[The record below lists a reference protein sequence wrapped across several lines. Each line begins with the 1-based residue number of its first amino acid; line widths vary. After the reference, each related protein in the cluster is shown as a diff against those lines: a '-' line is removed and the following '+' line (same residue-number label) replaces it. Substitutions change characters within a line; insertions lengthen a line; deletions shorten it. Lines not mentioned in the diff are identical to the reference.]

1 VALPTVRSSTEAMD
15 VDVRGVAIG
24 FTAAAVILVGLV
36 WIVGP
41 EGVAAAFGMLGP
53 VDILLLTLAT
63 AGYLLAWSLALRTVL
78 AALDIEATFVDA
90 TLLFCSATFANNI
103 TPFGQAGGEPFSALL
118 VARATD
124 SEYESALAA
133 VASVDTIN
141 FIPSILLAG
150 IGLAYYIAIV
160 AVGNEVIVVTAVVVG
175 LAVGVPTLGYALWR
189 LRSRVQRLTVSVLHP
204 VTSTVGRVIPSLG
217 VPTKESVTRRVRG
230 FFRAIERV
238 ADSRITLLE
247 ALIFSTVGWLCLS
260 SALWLAL
267 AAVGHSVPVAAALIA
282 APVGA
287 IASVTPL
294 PGGLGGVE
302 LAIVLLVVPI
312 TAVGADVAASAALVY
327 RGATYWLPTVV
338 GGLASAWLEGRARP

>member
-1 VALPTVRSSTEAMD
+1 MD

-24 FTAAAVILVGLV
+24 FTAAAVILAGLV
-36 WIVGP
+36 WIVGAD
-41 EGVAAAFGMLGP
+41 GVVAALGMLRG
-53 VDILLLTLAT
+53 VDIILLTAAT

-78 AALDIEATFVDA
+78 AALEVETTYFEA

-124 SEYESALAA
+124 SDYESALAA

-141 FIPSILLAG
+141 FIPSIILAG
-150 IGLAYYIAIV
+150 VGLAYYIAIL
-160 AVGNEVIVVTAVVVG
+160 AVGNELIVVTAVVVG
-175 LAVGVPTLGYALWR
+175 LAVAVPTLGYGLWR
-189 LRSRVQRLTVSVLHP
+189 VRSRIQTITVKSLYP
-204 VTSTVGRVIPSLG
+204 ITSAVGRVVPSLDI
-217 VPTKESVTRRVRG
+217 PTKDSIKRRVRG

-247 ALIFSTVGWLCLS
+247 ALFFSTVGWLCLS
-260 SALWLAL
+260 LALWLAL
-267 AAVGHSVPVAAALIA
+267 AAVGHTVPVAAALIA

-312 TAVGADVAASAALVY
+312 TAVGADVAASAALIY

-338 GGLASAWLEGRARP
+338 GGLTSAWLEGRARP

>member
-1 VALPTVRSSTEAMD
+1 MD

-24 FTAAAVILVGLV
+24 FAAAGLVLAGMVYVVGLD
-36 WIVGP
+36 
-41 EGVAAAFGMLGP
+41 GVLTAIGMLQP
-53 VDILLLTLAT
+53 TDIALLVVVTL
-63 AGYLLAWSLALRTVL
+63 GYLLAWALALRTVL
-78 AALDIEATFVDA
+78 AALGVEATFVEA
-90 TLLFCSATFANNI
+90 TLLFASATFANNI

-141 FIPSILLAG
+141 FIPSIALSG
-150 IGLAYYIAIV
+150 IGLAYYIAVV
-160 AVGNEVIVVTAVVVG
+160 AVGDELLVVAGVVAG
-175 LAVGVPTLGYALWR
+175 LAVGVPVIGYILWR
-189 LRSRVQRLTVSVLHP
+189 IRTRLQQVTVGVLHP
-204 VTSTVGRVIPSLG
+204 ITATVGRYVPSLP
-217 VPTKESVTRRVRG
+217 VPTRSSIRRRVRG

-247 ALIFSTVGWLCLS
+247 ALLFSAAGWTCLAG
-260 SALWLAL
+260 ALWLSLFAI
-267 AAVGHSVPVAAALIA
+267 GHSVPIAAVLIA

-302 LAIVLLVVPI
+302 LAIVLIVVPI
-312 TAVGADVAASAALVY
+312 TAVGPEVAASAALIY
-327 RGATYWLPTVV
+327 RGATYWLPTLL
-338 GGLASAWLEGRARP
+338 GGAATAWLEGRITT